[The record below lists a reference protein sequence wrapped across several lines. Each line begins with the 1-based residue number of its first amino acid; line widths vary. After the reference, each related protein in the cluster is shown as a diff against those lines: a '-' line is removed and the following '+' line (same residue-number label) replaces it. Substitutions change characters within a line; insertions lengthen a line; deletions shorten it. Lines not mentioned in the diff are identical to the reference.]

1 VGSGLASCVAP
12 FLGDR
17 FMASIAALARL
28 AGVVATGRRW
38 ARTWKLAVLASAV
51 ACTPTSLSKGRDAG
65 ADAAPVALATI
76 HYLGR
81 FDTRDPA
88 GPRFAWPGTGLA
100 ATFEGT
106 GIEVTLADTGA
117 NVLVVVVDGGAPT
130 TVATSGPARTY
141 TLASNLPPR
150 PHTLMLTKRTEAS
163 WGVLQLLGLAPEG
176 GALIPSPSPFARRIE
191 YVGDSITCGY
201 GDLGDSPACH
211 FTADT
216 EDETAA
222 YGGLAAAALGAEPS
236 VIAYSGKGMYR
247 DYLSHTTDSMPVLFD
262 RALPDDPTSA
272 WGFTTP
278 APDVV
283 VINLGSNDFAQ
294 GDPGPPFVQA
304 YATFLEQLRRRYP
317 QAHVICALPPTMS
330 EPERAIAA
338 GYLQGVVQRARAAGD
353 ARVSTL
359 EIRVEGGAVFGF
371 QPRLAS
377 DGWGCDHHPSVTTQ
391 RRMGIELA
399 SAIPRI
405 VGW

>member
-1 VGSGLASCVAP
+1 
-12 FLGDR
+12 
-17 FMASIAALARL
+17 M
-28 AGVVATGRRW
+28 VATGRRW
-38 ARTWKLAVLASAV
+38 ATGWRLLALTTVA
-51 ACTPTSLSKGRDAG
+51 ACTRPISLSKGRDAG
-65 ADAAPVALATI
+65 ADAAPVALAMI

-81 FDTRDPA
+81 FDRRDPA
-88 GPRFAWPGTGLA
+88 GPRFAWPGTGIA

-106 GIEVTLADTGA
+106 GLNVTLADTGA
-117 NVLVVVVDGGAPT
+117 NLLVVVVDGGAAT

-141 TLASNLPPR
+141 TLASNLPAR
-150 PHTLMLTKRTEAS
+150 PHTVMLTKRTEAS
-163 WGVLQLLGLAPEG
+163 FGVLQLLGLAPEG
-176 GALIPSPSPFARRIE
+176 GALIPSASPFARRIE
-191 YVGDSITCGY
+191 YLGDSITCGY
-201 GDLGDSPACH
+201 GDLGDGPACH

-216 EDETAA
+216 EDETVA
-222 YGGLAAAALGAEPS
+222 YGGLAAAALAAEPS

-247 DYLSHTTDSMPVLFD
+247 DYQSRATDSMPVLFD

-272 WGFTTP
+272 WGFATP
-278 APDVV
+278 PPDVV

-304 YATFLEQLRRRYP
+304 YATFLEQLRRHYP
-317 QAHVICALPPTMS
+317 ETQVICALPPTMTD
-330 EPERAIAA
+330 PDRVLAA

-399 SAIPRI
+399 AAIPRI